1 MVWPDDSGN
10 PRRVSANIVAFVKAS
25 PTEGRSN
32 CHYGAVI
39 AVVIGVEPL
48 FHWVFHVEVPSLWT
62 NATPV
67 VANLSAVYPR
77 ASTLDR
83 NPDEELVTRPGMN

>member
-1 MVWPDDSGN
+1 MTVGN
-10 PRRVSANIVAFVKAS
+10 PRRVSAIKRGVCES
-25 PTEGRSN
+25 IPTEGRSN